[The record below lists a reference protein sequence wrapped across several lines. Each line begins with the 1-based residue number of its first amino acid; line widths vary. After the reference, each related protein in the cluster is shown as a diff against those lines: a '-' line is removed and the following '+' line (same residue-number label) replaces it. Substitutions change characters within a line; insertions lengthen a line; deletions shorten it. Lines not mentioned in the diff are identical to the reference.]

1 MVIKKLVNIVCHYSS
16 IYGGN
21 FIPSILYFANEN
33 SFKYKIMFTFPVQ
46 AKGRS
51 WANYIEKF
59 GYKVEYIDFS
69 NKSFKKQIKS
79 INKNNNVN
87 VMYTHFLSGLRV
99 KHLYMFSKRVKLLIH
114 VHSDFTCGIKRSF
127 VSRLKAFIEHKILRK
142 DAQYIF
148 VSDAE
153 RKKYSNKKYIYLP
166 NALCLERIPCPKLNY
181 DKFCKD
187 HNILKTFTLFLTF
200 GWSPFVKGIDL
211 TVKSFLRCANEND
224 RLIVVHGKDDGYKKC
239 IDFLCDKIGN
249 VDFLKDKRIIF
260 IKPEEDI
267 FALYRLCDVFISSSR
282 SEGFSYS
289 ILEALYFNLKV
300 LSSDIPGVQWSK
312 KYKNV
317 SFFNINNNPELDN
330 LIKDNSGHKKDDKV
344 NSELLNDY
352 DIKKWSAI
360 LSEQF
365 ENID

>member
-1 MVIKKLVNIVCHYSS
+1 MKTINIVCHYAS

-33 SFKYKIMFTFPVQ
+33 SSKYKIMFTLPIQ
-46 AKGRS
+46 AKDRN
-51 WANYIEKF
+51 WARYIDKS
-59 GYKVEYIDFS
+59 GYKTVYIDFS
-69 NKSFKKQIKS
+69 NKTFKKQIKS
-79 INKNNNVN
+79 INKNNNVD

-99 KHLYMFSKRVKLLIH
+99 KLLYPFSKKVKLLIH
-114 VHSDFTCGIKRSF
+114 IHSDFTGGAKASLSTKFKSF
-127 VSRLKAFIEHKILRK
+127 FEHKILRK

-148 VSDAE
+148 VSEIE
-153 RKKYSNKKYIYLP
+153 RNKFSNGKYIYLP
-166 NALCLERIPCPKLNY
+166 NALCLDRVPCPKFDL
-181 DKFCKD
+181 DAFFKEHKISKD
-187 HNILKTFTLFLTF
+187 STLFLIF
-200 GWSPFVKGIDL
+200 GWSPFIKGVDL
-211 TVKSFLRCANEND
+211 TVKSFMNSAKDND
-224 RLIVVHGKDDGYKKC
+224 RLILVHGKDDGYKKC

-249 VDFLKDKRIIF
+249 NDFLKDNRIIF

-267 FALYRLCDVFISSSR
+267 FTLYRLCDVFISSSR

-317 SFFNINNNPELDN
+317 SFFNINNNSELDN
-330 LIKDNSGHKKDDKV
+330 LIKDNSGHKKDNTV
-344 NSELLNDY
+344 NNELLNDY

>member
-1 MVIKKLVNIVCHYSS
+1 MKTINIVCHYAS

-33 SFKYKIMFTFPVQ
+33 SSKYKIMFTLPIQ
-46 AKGRS
+46 AKDRN
-51 WANYIEKF
+51 WARYIEKR
-59 GYKVEYIDFS
+59 GYKTVYIDFS
-69 NKSFKKQIKS
+69 NKTFKKQIKS
-79 INKNNNVN
+79 INKNNNVD

-99 KHLYMFSKRVKLLIH
+99 KLLYPFSKKVRLLIH
-114 VHSDFTCGIKRSF
+114 IHSDFTGGA
-127 VSRLKAFIEHKILRK
+127 KASLSTKFKLFIEHKILRK

-148 VSDAE
+148 VSNAE

-187 HNILKTFTLFLTF
+187 HNILKTSTLFLTF
-200 GWSPFVKGIDL
+200 GWSPFIKGIDL
-211 TVKSFLRCANEND
+211 TVKSFLRCAREND

-239 IDFLCDKIGN
+239 IDFLAKRIDN
-249 VDFLKDKRIIF
+249 NNFLKDNKIIF
-260 IKPEEDI
+260 IRPEEDV
-267 FALYRLCDVFISSSR
+267 FSLYHLCDVFISSSR

-300 LSSDIPGVQWSK
+300 LSSNIPGVQWSK
-312 KYKNV
+312 KYRNV
-317 SFFNINNNPELDN
+317 SFFDVNNDQELDH
-330 LIKDNSGHKKDDKV
+330 LIEESSGYKKNNTV
-344 NSELLNDY
+344 NNVLWNDY
-352 DIKKWSAI
+352 DIKKWSSA

-365 ENID
+365 DEII